1 MNLSSLTKSELE
13 RYRCELNLTDDEN
26 AIFEM
31 LSKGKSRQEIA
42 NKIQLSSRT
51 VDRRIKSIKIKMGK
65 IC

>member
-13 RYRCELNLTDDEN
+13 RYSCELNLTDDEN